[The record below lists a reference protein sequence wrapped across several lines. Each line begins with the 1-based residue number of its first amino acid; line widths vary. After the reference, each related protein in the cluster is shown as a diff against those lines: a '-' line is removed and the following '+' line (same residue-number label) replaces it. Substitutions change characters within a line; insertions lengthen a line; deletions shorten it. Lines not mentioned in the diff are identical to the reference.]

1 LAQRRPSIEQRVIP
15 TGERAKALLP
25 TGDRRENGEPV
36 AARAHHTRGDAARVF
51 FINPVNGCGRH
62 AAPLWIVCRMPDQ
75 PGDRET

>member
-1 LAQRRPSIEQRVIP
+1 M
-15 TGERAKALLP
+15 
-25 TGDRRENGEPV
+25 
-36 AARAHHTRGDAARVF
+36 RGDAARVF